1 MWTARGHYLS
11 LACSIYFA
19 GEGTQNDDIEILWP
33 ITHTHTRAQ
42 KGYNHFA
49 REIEEESKPHDVVGT
64 IDARAVDKSP
74 INNTKNNSNLAK
86 YEN

>member
-1 MWTARGHYLS
+1 MM
-11 LACSIYFA
+11 
-19 GEGTQNDDIEILWP
+19 ILRFYDQSH
-33 ITHTHTRAQ
+33 THTHTAQ

-49 REIEEESKPHDVVGT
+49 QEIEEESKPHDVVGT